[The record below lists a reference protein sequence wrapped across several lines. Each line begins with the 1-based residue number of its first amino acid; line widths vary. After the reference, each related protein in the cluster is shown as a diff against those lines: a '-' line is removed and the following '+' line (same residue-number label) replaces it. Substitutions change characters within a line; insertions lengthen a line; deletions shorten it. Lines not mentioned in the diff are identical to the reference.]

1 MRKSITALP
10 DGGVNAL
17 SGLQG
22 AQTVGRISAAPSGRK
37 FLLLTIV
44 LFFITF
50 STHAQVVD
58 TWTFANPQQQEKALS
73 IASQLRC
80 PQCQNQNL
88 LESNAPVA
96 VSMRHQVYSMVE
108 EGKNEAEI
116 TAWMTARY
124 GDFVRYNPQLNE
136 QTLLLWALPCVL
148 LLLVGVAIWRVRARQ
163 RTEEDER

>member
-1 MRKSITALP
+1 MRKLITALP

-37 FLLLTIV
+37 LLLLTLV

-50 STHAQVVD
+50 ATHAQVVD
-58 TWTFANPQQQEKALS
+58 TWTFANPQQQEQALS

-96 VSMRHQVYSMVE
+96 VSMRHQVYSMVA
-108 EGKNEAEI
+108 EGKNEVEI
-116 TAWMTARY
+116 IGWMTERY
-124 GDFVRYNPQLNE
+124 GDFVRYNPPLTG
-136 QTLLLWALPCVL
+136 QTLVLWALPVVL
-148 LLLVGVAIWRVRARQ
+148 LLLMALILWRVRAKR
-163 RTEEDER
+163 